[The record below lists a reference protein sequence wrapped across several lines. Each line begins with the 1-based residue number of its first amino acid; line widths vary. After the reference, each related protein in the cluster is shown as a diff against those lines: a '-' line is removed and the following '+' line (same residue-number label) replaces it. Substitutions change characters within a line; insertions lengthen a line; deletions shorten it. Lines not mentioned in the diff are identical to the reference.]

1 MEGTL
6 TQQSRDAILLC
17 KYEMC
22 SKELSQ
28 HPQLLL
34 PCARVARL
42 SSQLGPTNA
51 LGRNPLSV
59 EEVKQFRKTA
69 NMIEQQ
75 PWAMHDGSNYL
86 KGLCD
91 RSDRADFPTPAP
103 LGLYK
108 IRQHEIGLETLS
120 GHGKLNGA
128 ASPRNGPKTLW
139 SPMPRLMR
147 RAKWMLSKMLKLRE
161 RNGLCSGPRPK
172 LPKGSVRPLAR

>member
-34 PCARVARL
+34 PCARVASWGQPAPWAGTR
-42 SSQLGPTNA
+42 SQLK
-51 LGRNPLSV
+51 
-59 EEVKQFRKTA
+59 EVKQFRKTA

-91 RSDRADFPTPAP
+91 RSERADFPTPAP